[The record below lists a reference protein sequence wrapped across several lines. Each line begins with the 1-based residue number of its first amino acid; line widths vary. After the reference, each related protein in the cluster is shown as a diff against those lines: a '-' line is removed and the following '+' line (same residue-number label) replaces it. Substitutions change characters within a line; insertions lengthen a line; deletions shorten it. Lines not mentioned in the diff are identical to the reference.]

1 MSHQFLSESWIEAAR
16 DIRHRYSGDVPV
28 IDVVVR
34 INVITT
40 KVPFGDGSISAYIDT
55 SNGSLEMELG
65 SIEDSDLTVTTDY
78 ETARKLFVEQDPT
91 ASMQAFMAGRIKVE
105 GDITRLMVMQTS
117 LPQTETTEAVAA
129 EIKAIT
135 AQVLAI
141 ASANLSVGVRRVASN
156 AAAVAVPAP
165 NNNAMP

>member
-16 DIRHRYSGDVPV
+16 DIRHRYSGDVPA

-55 SNGSLEMELG
+55 SKGSLEMELG
-65 SIEDSDLTVTTDY
+65 SIEEADLTVTTDY

-117 LPQTETTEAVAA
+117 LPQTDTTAAVAE

-135 AQVLAI
+135 A
-141 ASANLSVGVRRVASN
+141 
-156 AAAVAVPAP
+156 
-165 NNNAMP
+165 

>member
-16 DIRHRYSGDVPV
+16 DIRHRYSGDVPA

-65 SIEDSDLTVTTDY
+65 SIEESDLTVTTDY

-117 LPQTETTEAVAA
+117 LPQTDKTEAVAA

-135 AQVLAI
+135 A
-141 ASANLSVGVRRVASN
+141 
-156 AAAVAVPAP
+156 
-165 NNNAMP
+165 

>member
-1 MSHQFLSESWIEAAR
+1 MSHQFLSEAWIEAAR
-16 DIRHRYSGDVPV
+16 DIRHRYSGDVPA
-28 IDVVVR
+28 IETVVR
-34 INVITT
+34 INVVTT
-40 KVPFGDGSISAYIDT
+40 KVPFGDGTIAAYIDT

-65 SIEDSDLTVTTDY
+65 SIEESDLTVTTDY

-117 LPQTETTEAVAA
+117 LPQTDTTEAVAA

-135 AQVLAI
+135 A
-141 ASANLSVGVRRVASN
+141 
-156 AAAVAVPAP
+156 
-165 NNNAMP
+165 

>member
-16 DIRHRYSGDVPV
+16 DIRHRYSGDVPA
-28 IDVVVR
+28 IDVIIR
-34 INVITT
+34 INVVTT
-40 KVPFGDGSISAYIDT
+40 KVPFGDGTISAYIDT

-65 SIEDSDLTVTTDY
+65 SIEESDLTVTTDY

-135 AQVLAI
+135 A
-141 ASANLSVGVRRVASN
+141 
-156 AAAVAVPAP
+156 
-165 NNNAMP
+165 

>member
-40 KVPFGDGSISAYIDT
+40 KVPFGDGTISAYIDT

-65 SIEDSDLTVTTDY
+65 SIEESDLTVTTDY

-117 LPQTETTEAVAA
+117 LPQTEKTDAVAA

-135 AQVLAI
+135 A
-141 ASANLSVGVRRVASN
+141 
-156 AAAVAVPAP
+156 
-165 NNNAMP
+165 

>member
-16 DIRHRYSGDVPV
+16 DIRHRYSGDVPA

-65 SIEDSDLTVTTDY
+65 SVEESDLTVTTDY

-117 LPQTETTEAVAA
+117 LPQTDKTDAVAA

-135 AQVLAI
+135 A
-141 ASANLSVGVRRVASN
+141 
-156 AAAVAVPAP
+156 
-165 NNNAMP
+165 

>member
-1 MSHQFLSESWIEAAR
+1 MSHQLLSESWIEAAR
-16 DIRHRYSGDVPV
+16 DIRHRYSGDVPA

-40 KVPFGDGSISAYIDT
+40 KVPFGEGTISAYIDT

-65 SIEDSDLTVTTDY
+65 SLEESDLTVTTDY

-117 LPQTETTEAVAA
+117 LPQTDKTEAVAA

-135 AQVLAI
+135 A
-141 ASANLSVGVRRVASN
+141 
-156 AAAVAVPAP
+156 
-165 NNNAMP
+165 

>member
-16 DIRHRYSGDVPV
+16 DIRHRYSGDVPA

-55 SNGSLEMELG
+55 SKGSLEMELG
-65 SIEDSDLTVTTDY
+65 SIEEADLTVTTDY

-117 LPQTETTEAVAA
+117 LPQTDTTAAVAD

-135 AQVLAI
+135 A
-141 ASANLSVGVRRVASN
+141 
-156 AAAVAVPAP
+156 
-165 NNNAMP
+165 

>member
-16 DIRHRYSGDVPV
+16 DIRHRYSGDVPA

-65 SIEDSDLTVTTDY
+65 SIEEADLTVTTDY

-117 LPQTETTEAVAA
+117 LPQTDKTEAVAA

-135 AQVLAI
+135 A
-141 ASANLSVGVRRVASN
+141 
-156 AAAVAVPAP
+156 
-165 NNNAMP
+165 

>member
-1 MSHQFLSESWIEAAR
+1 MSHQFLSEAWIEAAR
-16 DIRHRYSGDVPV
+16 DIRHRYSGDVPA
-28 IDVVVR
+28 IETVVR

-40 KVPFGDGSISAYIDT
+40 KVPFGDGTISAYIDT

-65 SIEDSDLTVTTDY
+65 SIEVSDLTVTTDY

-135 AQVLAI
+135 A
-141 ASANLSVGVRRVASN
+141 
-156 AAAVAVPAP
+156 
-165 NNNAMP
+165 

>member
-16 DIRHRYSGDVPV
+16 DIRHRYSGDVPA

-40 KVPFGDGSISAYIDT
+40 KVPFGNGSISAYIDT

-65 SIEDSDLTVTTDY
+65 SIEESDLTVTTDY

-117 LPQTETTEAVAA
+117 LPQTDKTDAVAA

-135 AQVLAI
+135 A
-141 ASANLSVGVRRVASN
+141 
-156 AAAVAVPAP
+156 
-165 NNNAMP
+165 

>member
-16 DIRHRYSGDVPV
+16 DIRHRYADDVPV

-55 SNGSLEMELG
+55 SNGGLEMELG
-65 SIEDSDLTVTTDY
+65 SIEEADLTVTTDY

-117 LPQTETTEAVAA
+117 LPQTDKTEAVAT

-135 AQVLAI
+135 A
-141 ASANLSVGVRRVASN
+141 
-156 AAAVAVPAP
+156 
-165 NNNAMP
+165 

>member
-16 DIRHRYSGDVPV
+16 DIRHRYAGDVPG

-40 KVPFGDGSISAYIDT
+40 KVPFGEGTISAYIDT

-65 SIEDSDLTVTTDY
+65 SIEESDLTVTTDY

-117 LPQTETTEAVAA
+117 LPQTDKTEAVAA

-135 AQVLAI
+135 A
-141 ASANLSVGVRRVASN
+141 
-156 AAAVAVPAP
+156 
-165 NNNAMP
+165 

>member
-16 DIRHRYSGDVPV
+16 DIRHRYASDVPA

-40 KVPFGDGSISAYIDT
+40 KVPFGEGTISAYIDT

-65 SIEDSDLTVTTDY
+65 SIEESDLTVTTDY

-117 LPQTETTEAVAA
+117 LPQTDKTEAVAA

-135 AQVLAI
+135 A
-141 ASANLSVGVRRVASN
+141 
-156 AAAVAVPAP
+156 
-165 NNNAMP
+165 

>member
-16 DIRHRYSGDVPV
+16 DIRHRYSGDVPA

-34 INVITT
+34 INVVTT
-40 KVPFGDGSISAYIDT
+40 KVPFGDGTISAYIDT

-65 SIEDSDLTVTTDY
+65 SIEESDLTVTTDY

-117 LPQTETTEAVAA
+117 LPQTDKTDAVAA

-135 AQVLAI
+135 A
-141 ASANLSVGVRRVASN
+141 
-156 AAAVAVPAP
+156 
-165 NNNAMP
+165 

>member
-16 DIRHRYSGDVPV
+16 DIRHRYSGDVPA

-135 AQVLAI
+135 A
-141 ASANLSVGVRRVASN
+141 
-156 AAAVAVPAP
+156 
-165 NNNAMP
+165 

>member
-16 DIRHRYSGDVPV
+16 DIRHRYSGDVPA

-40 KVPFGDGSISAYIDT
+40 KVPFGEGSISAYIDT

-65 SIEDSDLTVTTDY
+65 SIEESDLTVTTDY

-135 AQVLAI
+135 A
-141 ASANLSVGVRRVASN
+141 
-156 AAAVAVPAP
+156 
-165 NNNAMP
+165 

>member
-16 DIRHRYSGDVPV
+16 DIRHRYSSDVPA

-65 SIEDSDLTVTTDY
+65 SIEESDLTVTTDY

-135 AQVLAI
+135 A
-141 ASANLSVGVRRVASN
+141 
-156 AAAVAVPAP
+156 
-165 NNNAMP
+165 

>member
-40 KVPFGDGSISAYIDT
+40 KVPFGDGTISAYIDT

-65 SIEDSDLTVTTDY
+65 SIEESDLTVTTDY

-117 LPQTETTEAVAA
+117 LPQTDKTEAVAA

-135 AQVLAI
+135 A
-141 ASANLSVGVRRVASN
+141 
-156 AAAVAVPAP
+156 
-165 NNNAMP
+165 

>member
-16 DIRHRYSGDVPV
+16 DIRHRYAGDVPA

-34 INVITT
+34 INVVTT

-55 SNGSLEMELG
+55 TRGSLEMELG
-65 SIEDSDLTVTTDY
+65 SIEEADLTVTTDY

-117 LPQTETTEAVAA
+117 LPQTETTDAVAA

-135 AQVLAI
+135 A
-141 ASANLSVGVRRVASN
+141 
-156 AAAVAVPAP
+156 
-165 NNNAMP
+165 

>member
-40 KVPFGDGSISAYIDT
+40 KVPFGDGTISAYIDT

-65 SIEDSDLTVTTDY
+65 SIEESDLTVTTDY

-117 LPQTETTEAVAA
+117 LPQTDKTDAVAA

-135 AQVLAI
+135 A
-141 ASANLSVGVRRVASN
+141 
-156 AAAVAVPAP
+156 
-165 NNNAMP
+165 

>member
-16 DIRHRYSGDVPV
+16 DIRHRYAGDVPV

-34 INVITT
+34 INVVTT

-55 SNGSLEMELG
+55 TKGSLEMVLG
-65 SIEDSDLTVTTDY
+65 SIEEADLTVTTDY

-117 LPQTETTEAVAA
+117 LPQTETTDAVAA

-135 AQVLAI
+135 A
-141 ASANLSVGVRRVASN
+141 
-156 AAAVAVPAP
+156 
-165 NNNAMP
+165 

>member
-16 DIRHRYSGDVPV
+16 DIRHRYSGDVPA

-55 SNGSLEMELG
+55 SNGRLEMELG
-65 SIEDSDLTVTTDY
+65 SIDESDLTVTTDY

-117 LPQTETTEAVAA
+117 LPQTDKTDAVAA

-135 AQVLAI
+135 A
-141 ASANLSVGVRRVASN
+141 
-156 AAAVAVPAP
+156 
-165 NNNAMP
+165 

>member
-1 MSHQFLSESWIEAAR
+1 MSHQFLTESWIEAAR
-16 DIRHRYSGDVPV
+16 DIRHRYSGDVPA

-117 LPQTETTEAVAA
+117 LPQTDTTEAVAA

-135 AQVLAI
+135 A
-141 ASANLSVGVRRVASN
+141 
-156 AAAVAVPAP
+156 
-165 NNNAMP
+165 

>member
-1 MSHQFLSESWIEAAR
+1 MSHQFLSESWIKAAR

-65 SIEDSDLTVTTDY
+65 SLEESDLTVTTDY

-135 AQVLAI
+135 A
-141 ASANLSVGVRRVASN
+141 
-156 AAAVAVPAP
+156 
-165 NNNAMP
+165 

>member
-135 AQVLAI
+135 A
-141 ASANLSVGVRRVASN
+141 
-156 AAAVAVPAP
+156 
-165 NNNAMP
+165 

>member
-16 DIRHRYSGDVPV
+16 DIRHRYSGDVPA

-40 KVPFGDGSISAYIDT
+40 KVPFGEGTISAYIDT

-65 SIEDSDLTVTTDY
+65 SIEESDLTVTTDY

-91 ASMQAFMAGRIKVE
+91 ASMQAFMGGRIKVE

-135 AQVLAI
+135 A
-141 ASANLSVGVRRVASN
+141 
-156 AAAVAVPAP
+156 
-165 NNNAMP
+165 